1 MVAIYGNTREGGGKL
16 PIFLSTTG
24 FNSFYTTLNALTRNG
39 MCPGKKKNKGDEPND
54 EVERLR
60 ERHAAVERENEILE
74 EEIRRGERD
83 AAAYR
88 RNMDLLR
95 EYWQARGGQT
105 PPPPEEEEEDDRGRD
120 DTKRAGEEE
129 EKRA

>member
-1 MVAIYGNTREGGGKL
+1 MVAIYGNTRGGGGIL

-24 FNSFYTTLNALTRNG
+24 FNSFYTTLNALTRFD
-39 MCPGKKKNKGDEPND
+39 MCPGKKKNKGDESND

>member
-1 MVAIYGNTREGGGKL
+1 
-16 PIFLSTTG
+16 
-24 FNSFYTTLNALTRNG
+24 
-39 MCPGKKKNKGDEPND
+39 MCPGKKKNKGDESND